1 MEYNFKGYKTSRD
14 YTKLKELLDSD
25 YSVILV
31 WIHSTTLYA
40 YAEVAHRVFP
50 IPGGVD
56 GYWYNLGIWNYFPGV
71 NRESFEDYCKKQGFF
86 YIVPQD

>member
-1 MEYNFKGYKTSRD
+1 MEYNFQNYKTSRD

-40 YAEVAHRVFP
+40 YAEVAHRVP
-50 IPGGVD
+50 PVPGGVD
-56 GYWYNLGIWNYFPGV
+56 GYWYHLGIWSYFPGI
-71 NRESFEDYCKKQGFF
+71 NRESFEDFCKKQGFF